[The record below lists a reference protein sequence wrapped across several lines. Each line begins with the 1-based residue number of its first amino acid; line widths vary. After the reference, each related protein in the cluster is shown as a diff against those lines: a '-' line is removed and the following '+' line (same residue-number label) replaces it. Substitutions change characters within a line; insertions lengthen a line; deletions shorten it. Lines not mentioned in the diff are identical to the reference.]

1 RSLIVEAEVDNSKGL
16 LRPGSFARAE
26 ILTESGGDS
35 GGVPASPLVLL
46 AGVEKV
52 VTVGE
57 GKALEP
63 PVTTGR
69 HAGDA
74 VEILSG
80 LEQGESVVVKPGN
93 LTTGAAVEVSPA
105 AAPTP

>member
-1 RSLIVEAEVDNSKGL
+1 MV
-16 LRPGSFARAE
+16 
-26 ILTESGGDS
+26 
-35 GGVPASPLVLL
+35 VPATALVLF
-46 AGVEKV
+46 AGIEKV
-52 VTVGE
+52 VTVRE
-57 GKALEP
+57 GKALER